1 MAGQN
6 MVDHCSVTNFLHVE
20 LFGAGSLGQD
30 LGPVTQGLGFILN
43 SLPETD
49 GEIMTVESQ
58 ELRFR
63 THREGEI
70 LDITDQTQRVI
81 DSSRMRSGVAVLF
94 VLGSTGAITT
104 IECEPGLLADL
115 PVALERLAPKDASNT
130 NTRR

>member
-49 GEIMTVESQ
+49 GGIMTVECQ
-58 ELRFR
+58 ELTFR
-63 THREGEI
+63 THREGEV
-70 LDITDQTQRVI
+70 LDITDKNQRIVVA
-81 DSSRMRSGVAVLF
+81 SRLKDGDDALF
-94 VLGSTGAITT
+94 LPESTGALTT
-104 IECEPGLLADL
+104 
-115 PVALERLAPKDASNT
+115 
-130 NTRR
+130 